1 MLDLPLQVFSSPDDY
16 LFNLHT
22 CSPGEAKKIW
32 KLSIK
37 EQFDNKCAYC
47 GSRESLTLDHLIPR
61 YSGGTNENTN
71 LVCACF
77 LCKSD
82 KAHEP
87 WQEWYRKQDFYDPYK
102 EQRILKWQQQNK
114 KKEYDDRSGVILT
127 RNNFI
132 YKRLKHS

>member
-1 MLDLPLQVFSSPDDY
+1 LLLQIFSSPDDY

-37 EQFDNKCAYC
+37 ESFDNKCAYC
-47 GSRESLTLDHLIPR
+47 GSRESLTLDHLVPR
-61 YSGGTNENTN
+61 YSGGTNEITN

-77 LCKSD
+77 LCNRD
-82 KAHEP
+82 KAHDE
-87 WQEWYRKQDFYDPYK
+87 WQQWYQRQDFYDPFK
-102 EQRILKWQQQNK
+102 EERILKWQKPNK
-114 KKEYDDRSGVILT
+114 SNYEDRAGVILT

-132 YKRLKHS
+132 YKKLKHS